1 MKKNLIYLTLAFA
14 ALIVFNGCNKDE
26 IEDLF
31 PSELVEGC
39 YIINYGNFGNGGASI
54 SKFDYNADELTNF
67 YYQQQNNGKELLSN
81 IQYAYPHND
90 SIYLIGNAVDQLITV
105 NPLMVQTRNGIS
117 EQLHNPRFCI
127 ASDTYLYISCWG
139 ENPDYAEM
147 PNSYIA
153 QFNMQT
159 NQLVTKIG
167 VPGGPEGLEIAH
179 GKLYAALNYKKGIA
193 VIDLSNG
200 NKSEI
205 STPAATSYFVKDNNE
220 NLYVTLVSTFT
231 LFSEETG
238 IGIIN
243 TTKDQ
248 LESVFQLENVSSG
261 YGSVIQANS
270 DFSKIY
276 IVTSSYDANWNLT
289 GAVDEFAVQSK
300 TFRNSPLINDISG
313 ISGLSVN
320 PKNNQIYI
328 YSATTATG
336 AGKMGI
342 YSPAG
347 DFVKDYLV
355 GAFPV
360 GAFFLD

>member
-1 MKKNLIYLTLAFA
+1 MKKNLLYIILA
-14 ALIVFNGCNKDE
+14 LITSIVFNCCNKDE

-39 YIINYGNFGNGGASI
+39 YIINYGNFGSGGASI
-54 SKFDYNADELTNF
+54 SKYDYNADELTNL
-67 YYQQQNNGKELLSN
+67 YYQQQNDGNELLSN
-81 IQYAYPHND
+81 IQYAYSHND
-90 SIYLIGNAVDQLITV
+90 SVYLIGNAPDQLITV
-105 NPLMVQTRNGIS
+105 NPLMMQTRNGIS
-117 EQLHNPRFCI
+117 EELHNPRFCV
-127 ASDTYLYISCWG
+127 ASGNFLYISCWG

-153 QFNMQT
+153 QYNMET
-159 NQLVTKIG
+159 KRVINKIG
-167 VPGGPEGLEIAH
+167 IPGGPEGLEIAH

-193 VIDLSNG
+193 VIDLKNG
-200 NKSEI
+200 NQSEI

-238 IGIIN
+238 VGFMN
-243 TTKDQ
+243 TTTDQ

-261 YGSVIQANS
+261 YGSVIQTNS

-289 GAVDEFAVQSK
+289 GAVDEFDVQSK
-300 TFRNSPLINDISG
+300 TFGDSPIINDIPG

-328 YSATTATG
+328 YSATTTTG
-336 AGKMGI
+336 AGNMGI
-342 YSPAG
+342 YLPSG
-347 DFVKDYLV
+347 DFVKNYPV